1 MTLNLSVPTDEKN
14 DAWNLGTGHLFPTC
28 FLPQSTVF
36 RLSLSSQHYYNR
48 AGCWRRFKRWKSMKE
63 ANTMRER
70 NKRDKISQNTNNRDF
85 GKGDKLPIANYLEK
99 DNKTKNSLTGGK
111 II

>member
-63 ANTMRER
+63 ANTMREQIIKETKSVR
-70 NKRDKISQNTNNRDF
+70 IQTTEILEREINCLLQTTWKRIIKQ
-85 GKGDKLPIANYLEK
+85 
-99 DNKTKNSLTGGK
+99 KTV
-111 II
+111 